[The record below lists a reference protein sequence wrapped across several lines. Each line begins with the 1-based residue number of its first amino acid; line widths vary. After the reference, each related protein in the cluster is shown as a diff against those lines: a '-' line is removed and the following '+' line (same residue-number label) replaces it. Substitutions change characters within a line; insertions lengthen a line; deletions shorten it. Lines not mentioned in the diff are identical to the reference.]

1 MHAVKIN
8 NCLLTYVLVEAVEL
22 IHPDRGHSPIV
33 AAHCCLVVGIR
44 EGDGRLLLVDVTY
57 LKAKKD
63 FIKAI
68 ISKSS
73 REWCVIFFV
82 INIT

>member
-8 NCLLTYVLVEAVEL
+8 NCLLTDVLVEAVKL

-44 EGDGRLLLVDVTY
+44 EGDRRLLLVDVTY

-68 ISKSS
+68 SKPS

-82 INIT
+82 INI